1 MLELG
6 PINDLYYMDK
16 QYQTIIWY
24 NAGIYDIFYVNYTE
38 GNVIYKL
45 LDTLHDAQQNRHA
58 DCIAHDYS
66 LNRTFS
72 LVYPGT
78 LETQYLLTELHPA
91 PQNETILMKLPANL
105 RTSLIGTCAYCTR
118 THTFIALMANSTTF
132 MTPSMMYSILLID
145 IIGLKYEVVEIA
157 GLHKWTKKSYGYWP
171 LTAVKFIPELSS
183 I

>member
-1 MLELG
+1 MCPGNNRWNWCRINLDEIHTQKINVEFLYELPNDVEELG

-16 QYQTIIWY
+16 QYQTIWY
-24 NAGIYDIFYVNYTE
+24 IAGIYDIFYVNYTE

-45 LDTLHDAQQNRHA
+45 LDTLHDSQLNRNV

-78 LETQYLLTELHPA
+78 TETHYLLAELHPA

-105 RTSLIGTCAYCTR
+105 RISLIGTCAYCTK
-118 THTFIALMANSTTF
+118 THTL
-132 MTPSMMYSILLID
+132 ILS
-145 IIGLKYEVVEIA
+145 
-157 GLHKWTKKSYGYWP
+157 H
-171 LTAVKFIPELSS
+171 
-183 I
+183 